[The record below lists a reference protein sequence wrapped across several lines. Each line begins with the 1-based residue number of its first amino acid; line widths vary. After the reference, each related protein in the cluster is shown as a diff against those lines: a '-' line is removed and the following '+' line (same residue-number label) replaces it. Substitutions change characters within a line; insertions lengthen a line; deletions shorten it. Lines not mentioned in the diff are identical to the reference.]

1 MYARAAVCLVVGPL
15 CPHPHPC
22 ARTLPS
28 LKYEPGEWELRWPS
42 PRFGGRRGG
51 GGVGGGGGGGGGGGS
66 ARSRINSSLLYQR
79 LRPELKRLNLS
90 EPQL

>member
-51 GGVGGGGGGGGGGGS
+51 GGVGGWGGGGGGGLCPQPHQQQP
-66 ARSRINSSLLYQR
+66 AV
-79 LRPELKRLNLS
+79 PEAAPGTEAAEL
-90 EPQL
+90 E

>member
-1 MYARAAVCLVVGPL
+1 MALPQVRWAA
-15 CPHPHPC
+15 
-22 ARTLPS
+22 
-28 LKYEPGEWELRWPS
+28 WRW
-42 PRFGGRRGG
+42 RGG
-51 GGVGGGGGGGGGGGS
+51 GVGGGGS

>member
-42 PRFGGRRGG
+42 PRFGGRRGRRRVVA
-51 GGVGGGGGGGGGGGS
+51 GVGVGEGLCPQPHQQQP
-66 ARSRINSSLLYQR
+66 AV
-79 LRPELKRLNLS
+79 PEAAPGTEAAEL
-90 EPQL
+90 E